1 MEKYDFHPASF
12 RDKDGRIFSVGG
24 ELYRGLSAQYLV
36 HYEKLKASGLYDSLI
51 RSGRLISGEEVTLPQ
66 VESSNY
72 PVLLKPEKIPYISY
86 PYEWSFSQYKD
97 AALLTLLIQM
107 EALEKGMTLKDA
119 SAYNIQFLH
128 NKPVLIDV
136 SSFEIYEQDTP
147 WVAYGQFCRHFLAPL
162 LLMSRSSI
170 ETNRFMQAFIDGI
183 PLPLASELLPYSTR
197 FSPFI
202 LMNIHLHAKSQKR
215 YENAEEGKKASTVK
229 MPLMNLK
236 GMIDGMIRF
245 IRKLSWN
252 PEGTWKNY
260 YQIDQNNYQTDAFI
274 AKKQTISQWIE
285 AIQPQS
291 VWDLGGNTGIFS
303 RLASEKGIFT
313 ICFDIDPA
321 AVEVNYTEVKK
332 KKEKNILPLVMDLT
346 QPSPSIG
353 WANRERQSMTERGKP
368 GLVMAL
374 ALIHHLSISNNLPF
388 ENTAEW
394 LASFAPYLLIEFVPK
409 SDSQVQKLLSTR
421 KDIFDGYTEEHFEKT
436 YSQYFNLKHKVKI
449 QDSERTLYLWV
460 GK

>member
-147 WVAYGQFCRHFLAPL
+147 WVAYGQFCRHFLAL
-162 LLMSRSSI
+162 LA
-170 ETNRFMQAFIDGI
+170 RF
-183 PLPLASELLPYSTR
+183 
-197 FSPFI
+197 
-202 LMNIHLHAKSQKR
+202 
-215 YENAEEGKKASTVK
+215 
-229 MPLMNLK
+229 
-236 GMIDGMIRF
+236 
-245 IRKLSWN
+245 
-252 PEGTWKNY
+252 
-260 YQIDQNNYQTDAFI
+260 
-274 AKKQTISQWIE
+274 
-285 AIQPQS
+285 
-291 VWDLGGNTGIFS
+291 
-303 RLASEKGIFT
+303 
-313 ICFDIDPA
+313 
-321 AVEVNYTEVKK
+321 
-332 KKEKNILPLVMDLT
+332 
-346 QPSPSIG
+346 
-353 WANRERQSMTERGKP
+353 
-368 GLVMAL
+368 
-374 ALIHHLSISNNLPF
+374 
-388 ENTAEW
+388 
-394 LASFAPYLLIEFVPK
+394 
-409 SDSQVQKLLSTR
+409 
-421 KDIFDGYTEEHFEKT
+421 
-436 YSQYFNLKHKVKI
+436 
-449 QDSERTLYLWV
+449 
-460 GK
+460 